1 MSERDI
7 SVNDLRLIQKT
18 DGNLKLESDITNEDI
33 VKNHLE
39 IIILSMLVKK
49 PMCGY
54 DVIKEIFSR
63 YNVLISQGTV
73 YPMLYSL
80 KEEGILRIESM
91 KGDMKTKR
99 YFITQDILDDVEKKI
114 DGFIKTEENI
124 LNSIKKW

>member
-124 LNSIKKW
+124 LDSIKKW

>member
-1 MSERDI
+1 VKRDN
-7 SVNDLRLIQKT
+7 SVTDLRLIQKT
-18 DGNLKLESDITNEDI
+18 EGNLKLESDITNEDI

-54 DVIKEIFSR
+54 DLIKEIFSR

-114 DGFIKTEENI
+114 DGFIKIEENI
-124 LNSIKKW
+124 LDSIKKW